1 MILHFKI
8 ITLPSTLINLF
19 ATAMEDLTINL
30 CWELVNKEEYIAI
43 WQKPSNN
50 SCYLSRDPNARP
62 SLCDTDENPDEIWYF
77 WHKFSLIMENNQ
89 MVLSWHL
96 SRIEELRRFFFTFF
110 LGTQM

>member
-1 MILHFKI
+1 
-8 ITLPSTLINLF
+8 
-19 ATAMEDLTINL
+19 MEDLAINL

-62 SLCDTDENPDEIWYF
+62 SLCDTDENPDEIWYL
-77 WHKFSLIMENNQ
+77 WHNFSLLMENNQ
-89 MVLSWHL
+89 NVYLDIYLESKNYG
-96 SRIEELRRFFFTFF
+96 EFFFTFV